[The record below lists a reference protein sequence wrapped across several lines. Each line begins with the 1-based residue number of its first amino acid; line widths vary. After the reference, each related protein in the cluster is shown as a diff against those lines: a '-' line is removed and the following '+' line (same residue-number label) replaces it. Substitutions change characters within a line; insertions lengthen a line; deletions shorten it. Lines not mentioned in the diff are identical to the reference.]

1 MKPFYQPLSKILL
14 LPLLI
19 LLIPTGHL
27 AAQACST
34 SQGDQSTFGSNNVW
48 IGYVYSGQNFDNYQG
63 YVTEGS
69 STSPNFDESFGGQ
82 TVTYP
87 TNGCSITTDHF
98 SVRYKLKQSFTAN
111 WGDHVYTTTSYT
123 VTLTGSTNFVIEYY
137 EDAGD
142 NRITFNI
149 TQNCAGTGSQ
159 SVSGTG
165 NIWNGYIYQGMN
177 FDTYKGLVTEGSAA

>member
-98 SVRYKLKQSFTAN
+98 SVRYKLKQSFTGN
-111 WGDHVYTTTSYT
+111 FTITVGGDDGYRFSIDGGSTLVIHTCGNPPYTTTP
-123 VTLTGSTNFVIEYY
+123 STITPTATTNSLIEY
-137 EDAGD
+137 
-142 NRITFNI
+142 
-149 TQNCAGTGSQ
+149 
-159 SVSGTG
+159 
-165 NIWNGYIYQGMN
+165 
-177 FDTYKGLVTEGSAA
+177 L